1 MAQLAS
7 VTVQIV
13 DLGGGQLL
21 SVPAAALS
29 QIATPAVGNLKVTAT
44 QVRHHVKC
52 LRIRGPHCSRQPGAP
67 LCSVTVCRRC
77 WTRLMH

>member
-44 QVRHHVKC
+44 QVGHRVQATEGQ
-52 LRIRGPHCSRQPGAP
+52 IRGLHCSRQPGT
-67 LCSVTVCRRC
+67 L
-77 WTRLMH
+77 